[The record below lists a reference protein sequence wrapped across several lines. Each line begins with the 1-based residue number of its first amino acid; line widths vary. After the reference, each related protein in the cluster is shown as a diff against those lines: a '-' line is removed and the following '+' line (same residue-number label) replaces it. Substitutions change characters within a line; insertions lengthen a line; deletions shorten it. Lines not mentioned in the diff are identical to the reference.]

1 MISIDLSV
9 HELVDYALRSGSIEN
24 RSFNIFTM
32 QEGTRLHAIYQNK
45 QGSDYIKEV
54 PLFSTIIYDKYRIT
68 LHGRCDG
75 LLKNRDSV
83 TIDEIKTTN
92 DDLNKFHQEN
102 EKWHLGQAICYA
114 YLYYLNHEDILDYK
128 IKLTYLS
135 QLNDDFLQ
143 KTYNFSTFELEKE
156 IFKYFDVYF
165 EFKNIIEKRIENR
178 EKALLNF

>member
-75 LLKNRDSV
+75 LIKNSDSV
-83 TIDEIKTTN
+83 TID
-92 DDLNKFHQEN
+92 
-102 EKWHLGQAICYA
+102 
-114 YLYYLNHEDILDYK
+114 
-128 IKLTYLS
+128 
-135 QLNDDFLQ
+135 
-143 KTYNFSTFELEKE
+143 
-156 IFKYFDVYF
+156 
-165 EFKNIIEKRIENR
+165 
-178 EKALLNF
+178 